1 MKLHEMQQKRNT
13 IAADMRAL
21 HDKIGDN
28 TWTEEQRTEWNKA
41 RDELKNLDEAI
52 KREVDLRAL
61 DDDEV
66 RERDHEQRNKLNKDN
81 PGTPQD
87 EQRAAVF
94 DSFIR
99 RGLAD
104 LPTEQQQLM
113 REMRAQGEGQGD
125 KGGYTVPK
133 QMMNTVIESMK
144 AYGGIANIAQIL
156 YTSDGQQIDWPTSDG
171 TAEEGELIGE
181 NTSATELDTTFGT
194 ISIGAKKL
202 SSKIIRVSNELLQDS
217 AINMEAFLAG
227 RIGERIGRTEAR
239 LIVQGT
245 GAGTPLQPKGL
256 QASVTNTVTAA
267 SATVFTWQEMNKLK
281 HAVDPA
287 YRRGPKFRWA
297 FNDNTLE
304 LIEEMVDS
312 QGRPLWLPA
321 VAGGTPA
328 TVLQVQY
335 EIDQAI
341 PNIGASSKFI
351 YCGDFNR
358 FLIRRVRY
366 MALKRLVERYAEYD
380 QVGFLA
386 FYRFDTLLEDTA
398 AIKALVGKPVAASKE

>member
-28 TWTEEQRTEWNKA
+28 AWTEEQRTEWNNAKS
-41 RDELKNLDEAI
+41 ELKKLDEAI
-52 KREVDLRAL
+52 AREEELRAL

-66 RERDHEQRNKLNKDN
+66 RGREKEERNKLNKNN

-99 RGLAD
+99 RGIGD
-104 LPTEQQQLM
+104 LSTEEQQIM
-113 REMRAQGEGQGD
+113 REMRAMGEGQAD
-125 KGGYTVPK
+125 KGGYTVPV
-133 QMMNTVIESMK
+133 QMMNQVIESMK
-144 AYGGIANIAQIL
+144 AYGGIANIAQVM
-156 YTSDGQQIDWPTSDG
+156 YTSNGQEIDWPTSDG

-181 NTSATELDTTFGT
+181 NTAATELDTSFG
-194 ISIGAKKL
+194 SVSVGAKKL
-202 SSKIIRVSNELLQDS
+202 SSRIIRVSNELLQDS
-217 AINMEAFLAG
+217 AINMEAFLAN
-227 RIGERIGRTEAR
+227 RIGERIGRTESR

-245 GAGTPLQPKGL
+245 GSGSPVQPKGL
-256 QASVTNTVTAA
+256 NSAVTGTVAAAKSNT
-267 SATVFTWQEMNKLK
+267 FTWQEMNKLK

-287 YRRGPKFRWA
+287 YRRGPKFRFA

-312 QGRPLWLPA
+312 QGRPLWLPS

-328 TVLQVQY
+328 TVLQVPY

-341 PNIGASSKFI
+341 ADIGSGNKFI
-351 YCGDFNR
+351 FCGDFSR

-366 MALKRLVERYAEYD
+366 MSLKRLVERYAEYD

-386 FYRFDTLLEDTA
+386 FYRFDTALEDVA
-398 AIKALVGKPVAASKE
+398 AIKALVGGAATAK